1 MSKPLK
7 WSLAVVLCLIWM
19 PITSAFSD
27 WIGGTFLNAPNI
39 NGINELG
46 ALFTGIITACFLSL
60 GYMPLILLNTKS
72 FKGVKTYGATPTS
85 SIGGLKNWLLNL
97 FSDKA
102 KSELAVDYSPTNDD
116 DQLYEQA
123 LIEIENNIK
132 VKSIWARAFASS
144 DNEED
149 AERLY
154 ITLRVNRLKEEHT
167 IKARVLDQN
176 GAIAEQHASPTD
188 LAEED
193 AEWLGRPIRA
203 SLYMKQRKISEKN

>member
-60 GYMPLILLNTKS
+60 GYMPLILLYAKR

-116 DQLYEQA
+116 DQFYEQA
-123 LIEIENNIK
+123 LIEIENDTT
-132 VKSIWARAFASS
+132 VKSMWAKALAMS
-144 DNEED
+144 ED
-149 AERLY
+149 SEGAKRLY
-154 ITLRVNRLKEEHT
+154 IRYRVGQLLTEVVSETPSERIEGAEVRLGTTKNAEMYKGIVIWLVIFSVLIMY
-167 IKARVLDQN
+167 IK
-176 GAIAEQHASPTD
+176 
-188 LAEED
+188 
-193 AEWLGRPIRA
+193 W
-203 SLYMKQRKISEKN
+203 